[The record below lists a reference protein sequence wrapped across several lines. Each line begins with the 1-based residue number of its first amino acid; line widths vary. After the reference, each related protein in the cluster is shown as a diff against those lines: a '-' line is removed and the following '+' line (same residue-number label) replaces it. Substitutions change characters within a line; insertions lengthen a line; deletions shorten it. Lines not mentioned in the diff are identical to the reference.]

1 MPLRVPCG
9 RCATECTVPDS
20 FAGRVIP
27 CPRCG
32 APIAVG
38 GGPAAGPAPVSPL
51 LDVLEEELKAGV
63 PAGPVLLE
71 PQAAYTLR
79 SRGKLRLETRLA
91 LAIAALGGF
100 AFFVLMIFL
109 FPRFGVAL
117 SWLVVAGGLVGL
129 FAAVCWFLYNAFFAP
144 PYRRRFAGALLG
156 MLGALVCAGIGAS
169 GAWYTMREVDRR
181 DHPWKYA
188 PKVASADTSGQAAP
202 KPAEKPAGQAGK
214 PALLAA
220 APVQPAG
227 RGTPT
232 ATTPAKPSPAD
243 LPPAE
248 DLVSFNPAEFGKPAA
263 GAKVIQGAPPADI
276 ELNPIEAALEEASR
290 AYLAQVV
297 AELLAGDDAAFRE
310 QMQWYPLGNRPVF
323 GLRWACG
330 VERADAAPLP
340 ETLEKDLKTLSL
352 ALVTGLDQRL
362 GNRVFG
368 AWPETGDPR
377 CRQVAVLRTGR
388 RHELI
393 AAAKRRAVDLL
404 VIVQTVPEAG
414 SASPAAQTAPP
425 QARKIELFDVIEER
439 VVATFPAPLAA
450 AVPGPM
456 GPVPPPN
463 APVPKV
469 PAPELAEQFL
479 KYVDERCTLQP
490 VPWAVVDRAKPRM
503 TQLASRVVS
512 PHAGAAVLL
521 EVRYYQ
527 LRQLV
532 PNDQAIAVYD
542 SILGEGRGAKL
553 ALGDPA
559 ARREALQAWVQG
571 Q

>member
-1 MPLRVPCG
+1 MPLRVPCR

-32 APIAVG
+32 APIGVG
-38 GGPAAGPAPVSPL
+38 VEPAEAPRPPTPL
-51 LDVLEEELKAGV
+51 LDVLEEELQAGAV
-63 PAGPVLLE
+63 APVVLE
-71 PQAAYTLR
+71 PQAGYALR
-79 SRGKLRLETRLA
+79 GRGKLRLETRLA
-91 LAIAALGGF
+91 LTVAGMGAL
-100 AFFVLMIFL
+100 AFFILMLAL
-109 FPRFGVAL
+109 FPRFGVGL
-117 SWLVVAGGLVGL
+117 SWLVVAAGLVAL
-129 FAAVCWFLYNAFFAP
+129 FAAVCWFLYNAVFAP

-156 MLGALVCAGIGAS
+156 MLGALGCAGIGAI

-188 PKVASADTSGQAAP
+188 PKYTPAVARADSSRPSGP
-202 KPAEKPAGQAGK
+202 PAEKPGAK
-214 PALLAA
+214 PAPPSSASGPPPGLTPATAA
-220 APVQPAG
+220 AQP
-227 RGTPT
+227 PN
-232 ATTPAKPSPAD
+232 PAD

-248 DLVSFNPAEFGKPAA
+248 DLVSFNPADFGKPAR

-290 AYLAQVV
+290 TYLAQVV
-297 AELLAGDDAAFRE
+297 ADLLAGDDAVFRE

-323 GLRWACG
+323 GVRWACG
-330 VERADAAPLP
+330 VERGDLAPLSDA
-340 ETLEKDLKTLSL
+340 LEKDLKALSL

-362 GNRVFG
+362 ANRVFG

-404 VIVQTVPEAG
+404 VIVQPVPEAG
-414 SASPAAQTAPP
+414 SAPPPP
-425 QARKIELFDVIEER
+425 QNPPLQALKIDLFDVIEER
-439 VVATFPAPLAA
+439 VAGTFPAPLVPAA
-450 AVPGPM
+450 AGPA
-456 GPVPPPN
+456 GFVPPPS
-463 APVPKV
+463 AAVPKV
-469 PAPELAEQFL
+469 PATELAEQFL
-479 KYVDERCTLQP
+479 KFVDERCALQP
-490 VPWAVVDRAKPRM
+490 VPWAIVDRAKPRM

-512 PHAGAAVLL
+512 PHASAAVLL

-527 LRQLV
+527 VRQLV

-542 SILGEGRGAKL
+542 AILGNGNGSKL

-559 ARREALQAWVQG
+559 ARREVLQAWVRG

>member
-1 MPLRVPCG
+1 MPLRVPCS
-9 RCATECTVPDS
+9 RCAIECTVPDS

-32 APIAVG
+32 APIAIG
-38 GGPAAGPAPVSPL
+38 GGSTEGSAPATTL
-51 LDVLEEELKAGV
+51 LDVLEEELQHQA
-63 PAGPVLLE
+63 PAGPVVLE
-71 PQAAYTLR
+71 PQAAYIR

-91 LAIAALGGF
+91 LAIAAMGAL
-100 AFFVLMIFL
+100 AFFVLMVAL
-109 FPRFGVAL
+109 FPRFGVGL
-117 SWLVVAGGLVGL
+117 SWLVVAAGLVAL

-144 PYRRRFAGALLG
+144 PYRKRFAGAMLG
-156 MLGALVCAGIGAS
+156 MLGAVACAGIGAA
-169 GAWYTMREVDRR
+169 GVWYTTREVDRR

-188 PKVASADTSGQAAP
+188 PQMARAP
-202 KPAEKPAGQAGK
+202 STPPQ
-214 PALLAA
+214 AA
-220 APVQPAG
+220 APSQPAG
-227 RGTPT
+227 TKST
-232 ATTPAKPSPAD
+232 SPASPSGPGAGAPVGAPPAAGQTKQSPAD

-290 AYLAQVV
+290 MYLAQIVV
-297 AELLAGDDAAFRE
+297 ELMAGDDAAFRD
-310 QMQWYPLGNRPVF
+310 QMQWFPLGNRPVF

-330 VERADAAPLP
+330 VERADASLLS
-340 ETLEKDLKTLSL
+340 ESLEKELKTLSL

-362 GNRVFG
+362 ANRVFG

-393 AAAKRRAVDLL
+393 AAAKRRALDLL
-404 VIVQTVPEAG
+404 VVVQPVPEAAG
-414 SASPAAQTAPP
+414 TQVPQTAPP
-425 QARKIELFDVIEER
+425 QALRIDLFDVIEER
-439 VVATFPAPLAA
+439 VLATFPAPLGPAM
-450 AVPGPM
+450 PGPM
-456 GPVPPPN
+456 GPVPPPSL
-463 APVPKV
+463 AVPKV
-469 PAPELAEQFL
+469 PAAELAEQFL
-479 KYVDERCTLQP
+479 KFVDDRCALQS
-490 VPWAVVDRAKPRM
+490 VPWAIVDRAKPRM

-527 LRQLV
+527 VRQLV

-542 SILGEGRGAKL
+542 TILGAGKGAKL
-553 ALGDPA
+553 ALGGPA
-559 ARREALQAWVQG
+559 ERREILQAWAQG

>member
-1 MPLRVPCG
+1 MPLRVPCQ
-9 RCATECTVPDS
+9 RCSIECTVPDS

-32 APIAVG
+32 APLAIG
-38 GGPAAGPAPVSPL
+38 GGPAGGPASATPL

-63 PAGPVLLE
+63 AAGPVLLE
-71 PQAAYTLR
+71 PQAAYTFR

-91 LAIAALGGF
+91 LAVAAMGAL
-100 AFFVLMIFL
+100 AFFILMVAL

-117 SWLVVAGGLVGL
+117 SWLVVAGGLVAL
-129 FAAVCWFLYNAFFAP
+129 FAAVCWFLYNVFFAP

-181 DHPWKYA
+181 EHPWKYA
-188 PKVASADTSGQAAP
+188 PKVAQAEDSRTPPAAL
-202 KPAEKPAGQAGK
+202 PAEKRAPQSAGAS
-214 PALLAA
+214 AARAA
-220 APVQPAG
+220 AGPGSMASAPA
-227 RGTPT
+227 
-232 ATTPAKPSPAD
+232 AAKGQPSPAD

-248 DLVSFNPAEFGKPAA
+248 DLVSFNPAEFGKPAR

-276 ELNPIEAALEEASR
+276 ERNPIEAALEEASR
-290 AYLAQVV
+290 LYLAQTV
-297 AELLAGDDAAFRE
+297 AELLAGDDAALRD
-310 QMQWYPLGNRPVF
+310 QVQWFPLGNRPVF
-323 GLRWACG
+323 GIRWACG
-330 VERADAAPLP
+330 VERAGASPLS

-362 GNRVFG
+362 ANRVFG

-377 CRQVAVLRTGR
+377 CRQVAVLPTGR

-404 VIVQTVPEAG
+404 VIVQPVSEASG
-414 SASPAAQTAPP
+414 TP
-425 QARKIELFDVIEER
+425 QATPNGPLGALKIDLFDVIEER
-439 VVATFPAPLAA
+439 VAATFPAPFGT
-450 AVPGPM
+450 AVPGPA
-456 GPVPPPN
+456 GPVQPPN

-469 PAPELAEQFL
+469 PAPELADQFL
-479 KYVDERCTLQP
+479 KFVDERCALQA
-490 VPWAVVDRAKPRM
+490 VPWAIVDRAKPRM

-542 SILGEGRGAKL
+542 SILGEGNGSKL

-571 Q
+571 E